1 MSNTDKYIPE
11 KILKR
16 PPCWWNW
23 NSQPGCI
30 YVRLKSKILRQYWY
44 LKSKILQRLSK
55 FLFGFGRWM
64 SFEYYAYV
72 FPGINLL
79 VKCSTFLVK
88 MTFICMRMKNH
99 FSTSKAEDLTSF
111 WDRGPGELGN
121 GLLLTCNNN
130 NNNNNNNYT

>member
-44 LKSKILQRLSK
+44 LKPKILQRLNK
-55 FLFGFGRWM
+55 VLFGFGKWM
-64 SFEYYAYV
+64 SFKYHAYV

-79 VKCSTFLVK
+79 TSEFQKLSLSKWGQVLNLSCENGFYLHENEKSLFHIKGWGLNLVLRQRPEGTRK
-88 MTFICMRMKNH
+88 WPIANM
-99 FSTSKAEDLTSF
+99 
-111 WDRGPGELGN
+111 
-121 GLLLTCNNN
+121 
-130 NNNNNNNYT
+130 